1 MPGEVSQI
9 LECELVDDG
18 GYVYSLFNL
27 VGESDFVEE
36 TTVNPSKAF
45 KQIMQLEPNMS
56 QIALND
62 DNVDYTKTAASQV
75 DNLLVGTAGEDLW
88 NKRFKVRLTSKKT
101 GKKLDINVRFNIQTQ
116 NLTMSPVAVEE
127 VLD

>member
-1 MPGEVSQI
+1 
-9 LECELVDDG
+9 
-18 GYVYSLFNL
+18 
-27 VGESDFVEE
+27 
-36 TTVNPSKAF
+36 
-45 KQIMQLEPNMS
+45 MQLEPNMS